1 MKLAKSKS
9 HTGAERKNRAAV
21 PPPDHKTVLLLVHP
35 QNDFC
40 PGGALPV
47 PDGDH
52 IIPVA
57 NQWIGVFTAQ
67 GYGIIASR
75 DWHPPDHCSFEQQGG
90 PWPPHCVQGSLGA
103 QFHPEL
109 KMPPGTLIVSGAT
122 DPKKEAYSSFDG
134 TTLDERL
141 EDFGAQ
147 TVYVIGLATDYCVK
161 QTVLDGCRLGFRVV
175 VLKDGVRGINV
186 NPGDSDRAL
195 EAMQEAGAII
205 ADSTDVPGC

>member
-1 MKLAKSKS
+1 
-9 HTGAERKNRAAV
+9 
-21 PPPDHKTVLLLVHP
+21 
-35 QNDFC
+35 
-40 PGGALPV
+40 
-47 PDGDH
+47 
-52 IIPVA
+52 
-57 NQWIGVFTAQ
+57 
-67 GYGIIASR
+67 
-75 DWHPPDHCSFEQQGG
+75 
-90 PWPPHCVQGSLGA
+90 
-103 QFHPEL
+103 
-109 KMPPGTLIVSGAT
+109 MPPGTLIVSGAT